1 MSSGWTRSWRPHV
14 GRRGNSAV
22 KRMSDRERER
32 LGRLVRA
39 AWVEWAH
46 EQPDPHPSWLTP
58 WDQMSESG
66 KEADRRVG
74 EVVCL
79 ALRRMGEV
87 HDGAGSID
95 HLLAEARWDSGDK

>member
-1 MSSGWTRSWRPHV
+1 M
-14 GRRGNSAV
+14 

-39 AWVEWAH
+39 AWVEWAN
-46 EQPDPHPSWLTP
+46 EQPDPPPSWVTP
-58 WDQMSESG
+58 WDQLSESG

-79 ALRRMGEV
+79 ALMPGVEGGTSQV
-87 HDGAGSID
+87 NIE
-95 HLLAEARWDSGDK
+95 HLLAEARWNADDE

>member
-1 MSSGWTRSWRPHV
+1 M
-14 GRRGNSAV
+14 
-22 KRMSDRERER
+22 KRMSDKDRER

-58 WDQMSESG
+58 WDQLSESG

-79 ALRRMGEV
+79 ALMPDVGRRDSEG
-87 HDGAGSID
+87 DID
-95 HLLAEARWDSGDK
+95 HLLAQAKWDADNE

>member
-1 MSSGWTRSWRPHV
+1 MR
-14 GRRGNSAV
+14 
-22 KRMSDRERER
+22 RMSDGERER

-46 EQPDPHPSWLTP
+46 EQPNPHPSWLTP
-58 WDQMSESG
+58 WDQLSESG

-79 ALRRMGEV
+79 ALTQSV
-87 HDGAGSID
+87 DGRDAGIG
-95 HLLAEARWDSGDK
+95 HLLAEAHWDAGNA